1 MRRPLD
7 AEMPEEIETDRDRAA
22 ALIEGHIQ
30 IHAQRRDGRSL
41 DRICGVSRKRFQ
53 ALLRF
58 RQRTGQELAFGPIQF
73 QREGE
78 FAPAHPAI
86 LRQQRG
92 TGGEIVQRR
101 EVRS

>member
-7 AEMPEEIETDRDRAA
+7 AEMPEEIETDSDRAG
-22 ALIEGHIQ
+22 ALIEGHVQ
-30 IHAQRRDGRSL
+30 IHAQARDGRSL

-58 RQRTGQELAFGPIQF
+58 RQRTGQELAFGPIQL

-78 FAPAHPAI
+78 LVPPLPRVF
-86 LRQQRG
+86 RQ
-92 TGGEIVQRR
+92 
-101 EVRS
+101 